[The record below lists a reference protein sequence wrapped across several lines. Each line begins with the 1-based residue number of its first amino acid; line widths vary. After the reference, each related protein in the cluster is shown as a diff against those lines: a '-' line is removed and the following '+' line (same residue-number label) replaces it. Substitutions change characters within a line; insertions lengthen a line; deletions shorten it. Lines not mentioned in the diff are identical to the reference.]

1 MNSNFDM
8 WYNLKL
14 FFSNMFSLMMYY
26 GLMILSIV
34 LIGIVSVWLIN
45 LYFYLFQELV
55 MKLKFE
61 INTGFVKDG
70 GRGAFWVTLE
80 LDDEDVKEWEQ
91 KRDAIEPDERL
102 EMFIV
107 QDIRELV
114 NNEIADGKYGLFN
127 Y

>member
-70 GRGAFWVTLE
+70 GRGAFWVVME
-80 LDDEDVKEWEQ
+80 LDDEDVKQFEM
-91 KRDAIEPDERL
+91 KRDALEPDERL

-107 QDIRELV
+107 QEIRELV
-114 NNEIADGKYGLFN
+114 NSEIADGKYGLFN

>member
-70 GRGAFWVTLE
+70 GRGAFWVVME
-80 LDDEDVKEWEQ
+80 LDDEDVKQFEM
-91 KRDAIEPDERL
+91 KRDALEPDERL

-107 QDIRELV
+107 QEIRELV

>member
-70 GRGAFWVTLE
+70 GRGAFWVVME
-80 LDDEDVKEWEQ
+80 LDDEDVKQFEM
-91 KRDAIEPDERL
+91 KRDSLEPDERL

-107 QDIRELV
+107 QEIRELV
-114 NNEIADGKYGLFN
+114 NSEIADGKYGLFN